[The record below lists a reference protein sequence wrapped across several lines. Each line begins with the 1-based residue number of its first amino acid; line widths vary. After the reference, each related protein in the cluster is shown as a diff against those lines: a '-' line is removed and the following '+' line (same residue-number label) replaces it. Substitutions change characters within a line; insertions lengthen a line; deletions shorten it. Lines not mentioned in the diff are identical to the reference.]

1 MIESTKLIKMNI
13 LFLVFLGGRGSEK
26 EYFLYG
32 SNIDKNREPLFRL
45 HTQVALHDIWV
56 KKSKSSSFSISDV
69 YYEISRD
76 FVFY

>member
-32 SNIDKNREPLFRL
+32 SNIDKNRQPLNC
-45 HTQVALHDIWV
+45 
-56 KKSKSSSFSISDV
+56 SKWIKRPV
-69 YYEISRD
+69 
-76 FVFY
+76 

>member
-1 MIESTKLIKMNI
+1 M
-13 LFLVFLGGRGSEK
+13 
-26 EYFLYG
+26 
-32 SNIDKNREPLFRL
+32 
-45 HTQVALHDIWV
+45 HDILV

>member
-32 SNIDKNREPLFRL
+32 SNIDKNREPLFR
-45 HTQVALHDIWV
+45 
-56 KKSKSSSFSISDV
+56 
-69 YYEISRD
+69 D
-76 FVFY
+76 FILRLQCMIFE

>member
-45 HTQVALHDIWV
+45 HTQVAVHDI
-56 KKSKSSSFSISDV
+56 
-69 YYEISRD
+69 
-76 FVFY
+76 

>member
-32 SNIDKNREPLFRL
+32 SNIDKNRQPLIVVPVSGSKGLFRL
-45 HTQVALHDIWV
+45 HTQVAVHDI
-56 KKSKSSSFSISDV
+56 
-69 YYEISRD
+69 
-76 FVFY
+76 